1 MLRLF
6 CGRCVYSPS
15 SLNCEL
21 RGVKACITPNI
32 TPTCRVP
39 ERLYLSLQRNL
50 SSTGQENND
59 DSREVIYKGRL
70 EREIIRVKLFSMT
83 TSVMGIAFQPIL
95 YNQASS
101 LPVLIATCTVAGF
114 FTFVTPVLLHQ
125 LAKRHVNRIT
135 YSKKDDN
142 YIAHTMSF
150 FFKDIKIPIAPGE
163 AQVPDNGGMFT
174 TMEVRGIPLMVEME
188 AFDKTHLVRLLG
200 YDKPLNIEHE
210 SLAKMIEEADEAA
223 RAKAKANTP
232 KLKDIDESKE
242 IQRKSDRV

>member
-6 CGRCVYSPS
+6 SGRCVNVS
-15 SLNCEL
+15 SSFNCEL
-21 RGVKACITPNI
+21 RGVKACIASNL

-50 SSTGQENND
+50 SSAVEQKND

-83 TSVMGIAFQPIL
+83 TSVMGLAFQPIL
-95 YNQASS
+95 YNQATS

-150 FFKDIKIPIAPGE
+150 FFKDIKTPIAPGE
-163 AQVPDNGGMFT
+163 AKVPDNGGMFT
-174 TMEVRGIPLMVEME
+174 TIEVRGIPLMVEME
-188 AFDKTHLVRLLG
+188 AFEKSHLIRLLG
-200 YDKPLNIEHE
+200 YDKPLDIEHE
-210 SLAKMIEEADEAA
+210 RLAAMCEEADKKAY
-223 RAKAKANTP
+223 AKAQA
-232 KLKDIDESKE
+232 LKMNDIEQAKE
-242 IQRKSDRV
+242 DQRKSDRV